1 MGTIYLLRI
10 ICHIQGGDGAEGGG
24 GHRGRH
30 VLPHEG
36 ARGDI
41 FPEISSFILFCQ
53 AVVDFSNGISV
64 EENTILMKTPRFS
77 NVAHF
82 DIFVIPLSI
91 CSQSQSKQWWAPFS
105 PPVWLSIGL
114 ASISMALL
122 MFLLISRIEIKVL
135 PDPPP
140 KAMGPLQIVW
150 FIFGALVKQ
159 VG

>member
-1 MGTIYLLRI
+1 MVQRGEVDI
-10 ICHIQGGDGAEGGG
+10 GGG
-24 GHRGRH
+24 MFSLMKERA
-30 VLPHEG
+30 VAFSPKSLL
-36 ARGDI
+36 
-41 FPEISSFILFCQ
+41 SSFFYQ

-122 MFLLISRIEIKVL
+122 MFLLISRIEINVL